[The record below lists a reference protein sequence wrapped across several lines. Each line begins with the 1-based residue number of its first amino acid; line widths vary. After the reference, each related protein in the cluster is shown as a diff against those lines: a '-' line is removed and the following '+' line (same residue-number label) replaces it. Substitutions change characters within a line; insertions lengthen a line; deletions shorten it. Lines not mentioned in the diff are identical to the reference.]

1 LWQEIYGA
9 YRDFKRADISIKSKE
24 SVIEATTKSLHL
36 IGGRYAQGLATY
48 VDVLESQS
56 TLENAKSEL
65 AQVKY
70 QKISAYAH
78 VQKLLNQGENDDKK

>member
-1 LWQEIYGA
+1 
-9 YRDFKRADISIKSKE
+9 
-24 SVIEATTKSLHL
+24 VIDATAKSLHL

-56 TLENAKSEL
+56 TLENAKSDL
-65 AQVKY
+65 VQAKY

-78 VQKLLNQGENDDKK
+78 LQRLLNKGCVNDICKH

>member
-1 LWQEIYGA
+1 LQ
-9 YRDFKRADISIKSKE
+9 
-24 SVIEATTKSLHL
+24 L
-36 IGGRYAQGLATY
+36 ITGRYAQGLATY